1 MGIFSR
7 LNDIIN
13 SNLNSMLD
21 RAEDPE
27 KIIRLVIQE
36 MEDTLVEIRS
46 DAARTI
52 ADKKKQ
58 SRRIDRLS
66 AEVLEWERKA
76 ELAIA
81 KGREDLARAALG
93 EKNQLEQTVQLLIQ
107 DMEDLEIQLSKLN
120 EDIANLQNKLDDA
133 KARQKTIVMKQST
146 SNGRLQV
153 REKLH
158 DRRVDDAFSRFED
171 LERKMENVEGKV
183 ESFDLGRSKSL
194 QEEFAELEVQDKI
207 DEELAKLREKVKEK

>member
-52 ADKKKQ
+52 AEKKKQ

-66 AEVLEWERKA
+66 AEVFEWDRKA
-76 ELAIA
+76 ELAVS

-93 EKNQLEQTVQLLIQ
+93 EKNSLEQTEQVLNEE
-107 DMEDLEIQLSKLN
+107 MEDLEIQLSKLN
-120 EDIANLQNKLDDA
+120 DDISRLQNKLDDA

-158 DRRVDDAFSRFED
+158 DRRVDEAFSRFED
-171 LERKMENVEGKV
+171 LERKMDNVEGKI
-183 ESFDLGRSKSL
+183 ESYDLGRSKSL
-194 QEEFAELEVQDKI
+194 QDEFAELEAQDKI
-207 DEELAKLREKVKEK
+207 DEELAKIRAKIKDK

>member
-13 SNLNSMLD
+13 ANLNSMLD
-21 RAEDPE
+21 RAEEPE

-58 SRRIDRLS
+58 RRRIERLS
-66 AEVLEWERKA
+66 EEIQEWERKA
-76 ELAIA
+76 KLAVS
-81 KGREDLARAALG
+81 KSREDLARAALG
-93 EKNQLEQTVQLLIQ
+93 EKNSLEQVVQVLNE

-120 EDIANLQNKLDDA
+120 EDIASLQIKLDDA
-133 KARQKTIVMKQST
+133 KARQKTITMKQST

-158 DRRVDDAFSRFED
+158 DRRVDDAFSKFED
-171 LERKMENVEGKV
+171 LERKMDNVEGKI

-194 QEEFAELEVQDKI
+194 QEEFAELEAQDKI
-207 DEELAKLREKVKEK
+207 DEELAKIRAKIEEK